1 MMPERPSTLE
11 DAVVYYHTGSWFK
24 WTDIYNKTYAN
35 LRLHEKVWNSD
46 GTELIDNP
54 ITELP
59 TEEELNAKLVEL
71 QTTWDE
77 NNQSHKLNRFAE
89 YPDVKEQL
97 AMLYHDIDSGK
108 FGVNAKKSSFYK
120 SIKSVKSKYPKP
132 S

>member
-11 DAVVYYHTGSWFK
+11 DAVIYYHTGSWFK
-24 WTDIYNKTYAN
+24 WTDIYDKTYAN

-59 TEEELNAKLVEL
+59 TEEELNDKLAEL

-77 NNQSHKLNRFAE
+77 DILSYKTDRIENHTQVKDKLNMFHTEIESLKAE
-89 YPDVKEQL
+89 IAALKG
-97 AMLYHDIDSGK
+97 S
-108 FGVNAKKSSFYK
+108 
-120 SIKSVKSKYPKP
+120 
-132 S
+132 

>member
-1 MMPERPSTLE
+1 MRERPSTLE
-11 DAVVYYHTGSWFK
+11 HAVVSYHMGQWFK
-24 WTDIYNKTYAN
+24 WTDIHNKNYDN
-35 LRLHEKVWNSD
+35 LRLNAKVWNFD

-54 ITELP
+54 ITKLP
-59 TEEELNAKLVEL
+59 TEEELNAKLAEM
-71 QTTWDE
+71 QSTWDE
-77 NNQSHKLNRFAE
+77 NNQSYKLNRFAE

-108 FGVNAKKSSFYK
+108 FGADAKKSSFYK

>member
-11 DAVVYYHTGSWFK
+11 DAVIYYHTGSWFK
-24 WTDIYNKTYAN
+24 WTDIYDKTYAN

-59 TEEELNAKLVEL
+59 TEEELNAKLAEM
-71 QTTWDE
+71 QSTWDE
-77 NNQSHKLNRFAE
+77 NNQPHKLNR
-89 YPDVKEQL
+89 
-97 AMLYHDIDSGK
+97 